1 MTIARTVLWILAAL
15 ALLYLVLLLW
25 MTPVRATSGSGEG
38 NILTTRSP

>member
-1 MTIARTVLWILAAL
+1 MTVTRALLWVLAAL
-15 ALLYLVLLLW
+15 VVVYLVLLLL